1 MRSQP
6 DACALAGVAI
16 PCPNPRPGFQLPGG
30 VSRGSEARPAAA
42 TGVYLRAQA
51 NFLAVPSTTTP
62 KTSSAIDAFVRLV
75 RANAAVTRQLST
87 QLSADHGLNLSE
99 YEALLSLARA
109 PDSRMRRVD
118 LANGLLLT
126 AGGVT
131 RLLDGLERDGLV
143 AREQCASDRRV
154 SYAVLTKAGRDRLRA
169 ASKSHTRQIRE
180 LLGGPFDEG
189 ELAQLA
195 ALLNR
200 LPGVD
205 PASDSC
211 G

>member
-1 MRSQP
+1 MTPS
-6 DACALAGVAI
+6 
-16 PCPNPRPGFQLPGG
+16 
-30 VSRGSEARPAAA
+30 A
-42 TGVYLRAQA
+42 TTAQ
-51 NFLAVPSTTTP
+51 
-62 KTSSAIDAFVRLV
+62 TSAAIDVFVRLV
-75 RANAAVTRQLST
+75 RAQAAVTRELSA
-87 QLSADHGLNLSE
+87 QLSADHGLSINA

-118 LANGLLLT
+118 LAGGLLLT

-143 AREQCASDRRV
+143 GREECASDRRV
-154 SYAVLTKAGRDRLRA
+154 SYAVLTKTGRDKLRE

-180 LLGGPFDEG
+180 LLGGVYDDD

-195 ALLNR
+195 VLLDR

-205 PASDSC
+205 PAGESC
-211 G
+211 DVPR